1 MPSGRTQLIGSDQP
15 ARHRGPQPQGPWL
28 AIGLLPF
35 VALTVPAALVFTG
48 PLESNGW
55 VGRLIVFWIAAAVIV
70 GWVGRVGRPPRAS
83 PSEIGVWLLIGAL
96 TTSVAASGLRTLA
109 ESESTGVTRAALVMF
124 PLAIVA
130 LGISATANERRTD
143 ALLAAILLG
152 ATVSALVGM
161 MQFVKPFDLATA
173 IRLPGMTARQIGGMG
188 SRGGFFRVKG
198 AAGHPIE
205 FGVICGA
212 LVPLGMHFV
221 RFGRT
226 HNRRIL
232 ATLATVCLLLA
243 IPMGVSRSGILVVAV
258 ALTVYAVVLSARQ
271 RFSLLILGLGA
282 ALVMRAA
289 IPGLLGTVTSFF
301 TNASTDNSV
310 TGRTQDYAQIDA
322 FFRETPILG
331 RGLGTFRPED
341 YFFLDN
347 QYLLA
352 LVEGG
357 IVLLVA
363 TILFFLFVVAACRG
377 ASVRAARA
385 VDASRAQAVM
395 AAVLAIG
402 VSGAFFDLFSFAQ
415 VTVLTFILAGVAGAL
430 WRQGVDDGVP
440 IPSTVERIRGL
451 RVPVSAG
458 RLSARGR
465 TPGAQ
470 AVSEA
475 PNRRSAD
482 G

>member
-1 MPSGRTQLIGSDQP
+1 MPSGRTQPVGGDQL
-15 ARHRGPQPQGPWL
+15 ARHREPRPQGPWF
-28 AIGLLPF
+28 AIGVLPV
-35 VALTVPAALVFTG
+35 VALTVPAALVFSG

-55 VGRLIVFWIAAAVIV
+55 VGRLLVFWIAAAVIV
-70 GWVGRVGRPPRAS
+70 GWVARVRRPRRSS
-83 PSEIGVWLLIGAL
+83 PAEIGLWLLIGAL
-96 TTSVAASGLRTLA
+96 ATSVAASGLRTLT
-109 ESESTGVTRAALVMF
+109 ESESSGVMRAALVMF

-130 LGISATANERRTD
+130 LGISTTADRPRTD
-143 ALLAAILLG
+143 AFLAAILIG
-152 ATVSALVGM
+152 ATVSALVGVL
-161 MQFVKPFDLATA
+161 QFMKPFDLAA
-173 IRLPGMTARQIGGMG
+173 VLRLPGMTARQLGGMG

-232 ATLATVCLLLA
+232 AAVATVCLLLA
-243 IPMGVSRSGILVVAV
+243 IPMGVSRSGILVVLV
-258 ALTVYAVVLSARQ
+258 ALIVYAVVLSVRQ
-271 RFSLLILGLGA
+271 RISLLILGLGA
-282 ALVMRAA
+282 GMVMRAA

-301 TNASTDNSV
+301 THASTDNSV
-310 TGRTQDYAQIDA
+310 SGRTEDYAQIDE
-322 FFRETPILG
+322 FFRQTPILG

-357 IVLLVA
+357 IVLVA
-363 TILFFLFVVAACRG
+363 AIILFFLLAIASCRG
-377 ASVRAARA
+377 ASLRAARA
-385 VDASRAQAVM
+385 ADASRAQAVM

-402 VSGAFFDLFSFAQ
+402 VSGLFFDLFSFAQ
-415 VTVLTFILAGVAGAL
+415 VTVLTFVLAGVAGAL

-440 IPSTVERIRGL
+440 IPSAIERIRG
-451 RVPVSAG
+451 RPVPVAAGRMAAGG
-458 RLSARGR
+458 RLSG
-465 TPGAQ
+465 PID
-470 AVSEA
+470 VDDA
-475 PNRRSAD
+475 PNRWSTR

>member
-1 MPSGRTQLIGSDQP
+1 M
-15 ARHRGPQPQGPWL
+15 QPQGPWF
-28 AIGLLPF
+28 AIVILPF
-35 VALTVPAALVFTG
+35 VALTIPAALVFTG

-55 VGRLIVFWIAAAVIV
+55 VGRLIVFWVAAAVIV

-83 PSEIGVWLLIGAL
+83 PSDIGLWLLIGAL
-96 TTSVAASGLRTLA
+96 TTSVAASGLRILT

-130 LGISATANERRTD
+130 LGISAGADRRRTD
-143 ALLAAILLG
+143 ALLAAILVG
-152 ATVSALVGM
+152 ATVSALVGV
-161 MQFVKPFDLATA
+161 MQFVRPFDLATV
-173 IRLPGMTARQIGGMG
+173 IRLPGMTARQLGGMG

-226 HNRRIL
+226 HSRRVL
-232 ATLATVCLLLA
+232 ATMATACLLLG

-258 ALTVYAVVLSARQ
+258 ALSVYAVVLSVRQ
-271 RFSLLILGLGA
+271 RISLLILGAGA

-301 TNASTDNSV
+301 ENASTDNSV
-310 TGRTQDYAQIDA
+310 SGRTQDYAQIDA

-357 IVLLVA
+357 IVLVVA
-363 TILFFLFVVAACRG
+363 TILFFLFAAAACRG

-385 VDASRAQAVM
+385 IDASRAQAVM
-395 AAVLAIG
+395 AALLAIG

-415 VTVLTFILAGVAGAL
+415 VTVLAFILVGIAGAL
-430 WRQGVDDGVP
+430 WRQGVDDGLP
-440 IPSTVERIRGL
+440 IPSAVDRIRGL

-458 RLSARGR
+458 RRAADGR
-465 TPGAQ
+465 TPAGL
-470 AVSEA
+470 AVGDALS
-475 PNRRSAD
+475 RRSVHD
-482 G
+482 